1 MNIETMQIFC
11 DLVELRN
18 FSRAAEKHHISQS
31 AVSQQ
36 LAQLELGHKC
46 QFINR
51 NKRPL
56 TLTGPGEIF
65 YHACKDML
73 DRYDRLNSELISLN
87 KSTTKINIAAIFSI
101 GMHTLQPYVKKFMAK
116 YPKTNLSIEYLDSAE
131 IYERILKGSID
142 IGVVAIPRKDRNIDV
157 YPFES
162 EQLVFVCSREHKF
175 ANNAEMDI
183 HLLQG
188 QKFIA
193 FEDGVP
199 TRNLVGGI
207 LSQYSVTVRT
217 VMEFDNIETIK
228 RAVEINAGVSIL
240 PETAIRAELAN
251 GTIAAMSFSNE
262 FFLRPTGV
270 IVRKNREITLAER
283 YLIELLRKRAY

>member
-18 FSRAAEKHHISQS
+18 FSRAAEKHRISQS

-65 YHACKDML
+65 YRACKDML
-73 DRYDRLNSELISLN
+73 DRYDRLNSELTSLS
-87 KSTTKINIAAIFSI
+87 KSTSRINIAAIFSI

-116 YPKTNLSIEYLDSAE
+116 YPKTNLSIEYLDSGD

-142 IGVVAIPRKDRNIDV
+142 IGVVAIPRRDRNIEV
-157 YPFES
+157 FQFQS
-162 EQLVFVCSREHKF
+162 EQLVFVCGREHEL
-175 ANNAEMDI
+175 ANNSEISI
-183 HLLQG
+183 HRLQG

-193 FEDGVP
+193 FEEGLP
-199 TRNLVGGI
+199 TRNLIARI
-207 LSQYSVTVRT
+207 LTQYNVTVRT
-217 VMEFDNIETIK
+217 IMQFDNIETIK
-228 RAVEINAGVSIL
+228 RAVEINAGISIL
-240 PETAIRAELAN
+240 PETAIRTELAN
-251 GTIAAMSFSNE
+251 GTLTAMSFSNE
-262 FFLRPTGV
+262 SFFRPTGV
-270 IVRKNREITLAER
+270 IVRKNRDISLAGR
-283 YLIELLRKRAY
+283 YLIELLRKRT